1 MGKYYLSRCFILML
15 TGRQGLGS
23 TDVIKI
29 IYKVKGRSPGISS
42 LSPFCRDVSGFIFLP
57 DLHEK
62 QCLHIQTGLPVH
74 LN

>member
-29 IYKVKGRSPGISS
+29 IYKSKAGLLGSHHCPPSVEMSQALFS
-42 LSPFCRDVSGFIFLP
+42 F
-57 DLHEK
+57 
-62 QCLHIQTGLPVH
+62 QTCM
-74 LN
+74 